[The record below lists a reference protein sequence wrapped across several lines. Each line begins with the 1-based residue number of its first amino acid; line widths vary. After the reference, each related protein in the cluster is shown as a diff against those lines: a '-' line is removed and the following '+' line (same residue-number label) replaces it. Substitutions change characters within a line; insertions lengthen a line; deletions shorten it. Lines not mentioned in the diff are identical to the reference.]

1 MIYTAESNPEN
12 VKGAVLMAELM
23 TREEALCYLREN
35 LTNKNLVNH
44 SVAVEKILIG
54 LAQHFGEEQ
63 ALWGLTGILHDIDY
77 GETAKDPDRHSL
89 LGAEM
94 LEEKGLPAELVY
106 AVKVHNDVH
115 GLPRIS
121 RLDKALF
128 AADPL
133 SGLIVAGALIHPS
146 KKLAPLDVPFMMKRF
161 AEKSFAKGANRET
174 ILHCSELGLSL
185 EEFLGI
191 GLAAM
196 QGASDELGL

>member
-1 MIYTAESNPEN
+1 MAD
-12 VKGAVLMAELM
+12 LMS
-23 TREEALCYLREN
+23 REEALCYLREN

-44 SVAVEKILIG
+44 CVAVEKILIG
-54 LAQHFGEEQ
+54 LAQHFGEDE

-77 GETAKDPDRHSL
+77 AETAKDPNRHSL

-94 LEEKGLPAELVY
+94 LTAKGLPAEVVY
-106 AVKVHNDVH
+106 AVKVHNEVH

-121 RLDKALF
+121 RLDQALY

-146 KKLAPLDVPFMMKRF
+146 KTLAPLDVPFMMKRF

-174 ILHCSELGLSL
+174 IRHCSELGLSL
-185 EEFLGI
+185 EEFLAI